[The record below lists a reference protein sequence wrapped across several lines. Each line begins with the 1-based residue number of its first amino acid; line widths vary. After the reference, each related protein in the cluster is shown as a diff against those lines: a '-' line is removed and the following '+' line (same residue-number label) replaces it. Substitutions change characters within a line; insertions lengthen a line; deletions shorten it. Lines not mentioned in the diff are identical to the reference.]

1 MDELQVA
8 GIPRWKKVVFALI
21 PIIVFLAV
29 LEIILRTFVP
39 VRNVRTLCFHPIM
52 GQHYCA
58 NATGS
63 IMYDIPLTTNS
74 DGLIDKNYP
83 VERTPGTKR
92 VAVLGDSMTAAE
104 ATPMGL
110 RFHELWEKRIPKR
123 LGGKAEFLNF
133 GVRAF
138 GTWESLQMFHLKAAK
153 YKPDLTVLNFY
164 WGNDIGDNVR
174 SLRSGSANPL
184 NENYPDPTLWKRLQI
199 TRKNINKWL
208 WNHIS
213 LYQSFRHYYNKLET
227 KIRLWFLNDS
237 KKEIKTKKNW
247 KDKKFHGNK
256 YREKARVDKKNKR
269 DDKYF
274 NNSEGLKLTRK
285 LILKLKQ
292 EVEGAGGRFAVIH
305 FGHFSQIHDYSVL
318 PLNEFDAFLTES
330 DIPHLNLFPK
340 YAAMEWE
347 DMLKTTLLEK
357 HNDEHFSVYGQEV
370 YENFTEDFIFNLLKT
385 EAASNDGLSP

>member
-1 MDELQVA
+1 MDEQQIG
-8 GIPRWKKVVFALI
+8 GIPRWKKIVFTLI

-29 LEIILRTFVP
+29 LEIVLRTIVP
-39 VRNVRTLCFHPIM
+39 IKNVRTLCFHPIM

-63 IMYDIPLTTNS
+63 IMYDIPLTINS

-83 VERTPGTKR
+83 VKKMPGTAR
-92 VAVLGDSMTAAE
+92 VAVLGDSMTAGE
-104 ATPMGL
+104 ATPAGL

-123 LGGKAEFLNF
+123 LGGEAEFLNF
-133 GVRAF
+133 GVRIF
-138 GTWESLQMFHLKAAK
+138 GTWESLQMFRLKAAK
-153 YKPDLTVLNFY
+153 YNPDLTVLNFY

-174 SLRSGSANPL
+174 SLRSGAANPL
-184 NENYPDPTLWKRLQI
+184 KERYPDPTLWKRLQI

-208 WNHIS
+208 WNNIS
-213 LYQSFRHYYNKLET
+213 LYQNFRHHYNKLET
-227 KIRLWFLNDS
+227 KVRLWFLNGS
-237 KKEIKTKKNW
+237 QKEIKGKKTW
-247 KDKKFHGNK
+247 KAKKLSGIK
-256 YREKARVDKKNKR
+256 KRGKERVDGKNKR

-305 FGHFSQIHDYSVL
+305 FGHFGQALDYSAL
-318 PLNEFDAFLTES
+318 PLNEFDAFLTKN

-340 YAAMEWE
+340 YAAMERE
-347 DMLKTTLLEK
+347 DMLRTTLLEK
-357 HNDEHFSVYGQEV
+357 HNDEHFSAYGQEV
-370 YENFTEDFIFNLLKT
+370 YEKFTEDFIFNLLNT
-385 EAASNDGLSP
+385 EAASNDGLSQ